1 MAFTFQQLHCIR
13 QVVAHHFS
21 VSRTA
26 EALSS
31 TQPGVS
37 KLIRA
42 LEAELGVDIFVRRG
56 NRLVGLTDAGKEAY
70 ALAGRVLRDAE
81 SLQRL
86 KAASHSP
93 EIEGVL
99 RVGTTHIHAR
109 YHLLSVTDR
118 FVRAYPKVRLEY
130 SVGTPA
136 EIYQRVRDGTLDVG
150 LSTLPEATPSGIL
163 AIKAYDIHRC
173 LVVPAGHPLLDVKS
187 ITIEELM
194 KWSWI
199 VHDERFTSG
208 AVVHHAFRKHGMQPR
223 IVMRAM
229 DVSIMKAYVAR
240 GIGIAVMQKV
250 ALEDETDG
258 RLCPIDVDHLF
269 PSSSAMVTLR
279 SDHLLTVFAFDF
291 IQMLLPHM
299 TPDQLAAAL
308 GPGAAGVEI
317 EAATG
322 VEKF

>member
-13 QVVAHHFS
+13 QVVAQKFS

-31 TQPGVS
+31 TQPGIS

-42 LEAELGVDIFVRRG
+42 FEAELGIEIFVRRG

-70 ALAGRVLRDAE
+70 ALAGRLLQDVK

-118 FVRAYPKVRLEY
+118 FVQAYPKVQLEY
-130 SVGTPA
+130 SIGTPS
-136 EIYQRVRDGTLDVG
+136 EIYQSVRDGTLDMG

-163 AIKAYDIHRC
+163 AIKAYDIERC
-173 LVVPAGHPLLDVKS
+173 LVVPAGHPLLQVQT
-187 ITIEELM
+187 ITIEDLI
-194 KWSWI
+194 KWPWI
-199 VHDERFTSG
+199 VHDDRFTSG
-208 AVVHHAFRKHGMQPR
+208 AVVHHAFQKHGMQPR

-229 DVSIMKAYVAR
+229 DVSIMKAYVKR
-240 GIGIAVMQKV
+240 GIGIAVLQKI

-258 RLCPIDVDHLF
+258 ELCPINVDHLF

-291 IQMLLPHM
+291 LQMLLPHLS
-299 TPDQLAAAL
+299 PQALAELL
-308 GPGAAGVEI
+308 GAGAADMVDGTSGAGQV
-317 EAATG
+317 
-322 VEKF
+322 